1 MLHNFWS
8 LVQLN
13 SYIIRFD
20 FDCIVCIKKINSSF
34 MRIYFRYK
42 ITVLS
47 TFLSLGQKTTP
58 LAHIQSMNSF
68 ISYEI
73 LGGGARG
80 HRPKNGPK
88 KAHFRVK
95 ICKMHL
101 FCLNLKILGEHVPPW
116 SPPLTQALKSQ
127 NFFSLV

>member
-47 TFLSLGQKTTP
+47 TFFEFGTKNYSPSSHPK
-58 LAHIQSMNSF
+58 
-68 ISYEI
+68 YE
-73 LGGGARG
+73 LLHFLQNPWGGRG

-88 KAHFRVK
+88 KPHFRVK

-116 SPPLTQALKSQ
+116 SPPLL
-127 NFFSLV
+127 LRR